1 MIKIA
6 LCIGIFLFAVAA
18 VSAGLHI
25 IRKRIKRRNESHFD
39 IPDFLSNAPKASDNP
54 GRRLKA
60 DWTEVYGLR
69 RGPRKD
75 GGPSV

>member
-1 MIKIA
+1 MIKSI
-6 LCIGIFLFAVAA
+6 LFIGIFLLAVGSVYAA
-18 VSAGLHI
+18 LYF
-25 IRKRIKRRNESHFD
+25 RRQRIKRRREPHFD
-39 IPDFLSNAPKASDNP
+39 IPDFLSKAPKASDNP
-54 GRRLKA
+54 SGSLQS